1 MVSRRV
7 AGAPPVG
14 LIPMLSFAL
23 VGAVGCMQ
31 ASAPCELTLALSC
44 VLDREGE
51 PLRIV
56 WVSCVARDACLR
68 SHILDQFRE
77 GDLVRIEG
85 DIEQRRRQVGEL
97 AYHSLGFVIRSIER
111 LAPPIGSAVS

>member
-1 MVSRRV
+1 
-7 AGAPPVG
+7 
-14 LIPMLSFAL
+14 MLSFAL
-23 VGAVGCMQ
+23 VGAIGCMH
-31 ASAPCELTLALSC
+31 ASARDELMLTMSC

-51 PLRIV
+51 PLRVV

-68 SHILDQFRE
+68 IHILHQFRE
-77 GDLVRIEG
+77 GDLVRVEG

-111 LAPPIGSAVS
+111 LAPTTRSAVS